1 MPSEK
6 ALESK
11 KQAVAELVEKLNGS
25 VAGVLVEYKGVSV
38 EDDTKLRA
46 DLRAE
51 NVEYKVVKNSILKRA
66 SEECGLSDLDAV
78 LNGTTAIAI
87 SKDDHVAAA
96 RVLKKFADGHEGF
109 NIKSGYMD
117 GAVIDVATINS
128 LAGLPSKEILL
139 ATVCNA
145 FNAPIAAFARVIQ
158 AVVDQSGEEV
168 PAAPAKEEAPVEEAA
183 PAEEAAAPAPAE
195 EAPAE
200 EAAAE

>member
-6 ALESK
+6 VLETK
-11 KQAVAELVEKLNGS
+11 KQAVAELVEKLNAS
-25 VAGVLVEYKGVSV
+25 VAGVIVEYKGVSV
-38 EDDTKLRA
+38 ADDTKLRA

-51 NVEYKVVKNSILKRA
+51 NIEYKVVKNTILKRA
-66 SEECGLSDLDAV
+66 AEEAGLNGLEDV

-87 SKDDHVAAA
+87 SNGDQVAAA
-96 RVLKKFADGHEGF
+96 RILKKFASAHEDF

-117 GAVIDVATINS
+117 GAVVDLATIDS
-128 LAGLPSKEILL
+128 LAELPPKDVLL

-145 FNAPIAAFARVIQ
+145 FNAPISAFARVIQ
-158 AVVDQSGEEV
+158 AVVDKGGE
-168 PAAPAKEEAPVEEAA
+168 AAPAEATA
-183 PAEEAAAPAPAE
+183 PAEEAAPAPAA

>member
-6 ALESK
+6 VLEAK
-11 KQAVAELVEKLNGS
+11 KQAVAELVEKLNAS
-25 VAGVLVEYKGVSV
+25 VAGVIVEYSGVSV
-38 EDDTKLRA
+38 ADDTKLRA

-51 NVEYKVVKNSILKRA
+51 NVEYKVVKNTLLKRA
-66 SEECGLSDLDAV
+66 AEEAGLTGLEDV

-87 SKDDHVAAA
+87 SNNDQVAAA
-96 RVLKKFADGHEGF
+96 RVLKTFADGHEGF

-117 GAVIDVATINS
+117 GAVVDIETINS
-128 LAGLPSKEILL
+128 LAALPPKDILL

-158 AVVDQSGEEV
+158 AVVDKDG
-168 PAAPAKEEAPVEEAA
+168 EAA
-183 PAEEAAAPAPAE
+183 PA

-200 EAAAE
+200 EAAPAAE

>member
-6 ALESK
+6 VLEAK
-11 KQAVAELVEKLNGS
+11 KQAVAELVEKLNAS
-25 VAGVLVEYKGVSV
+25 VAGVIVEYSGVSV
-38 EDDTKLRA
+38 ADDTKLRA

-51 NVEYKVVKNSILKRA
+51 NVEYKVVKNTLLKRA
-66 SEECGLSDLDAV
+66 AEEAGLTGLEDV

-87 SKDDHVAAA
+87 SNNDQVAAA

-117 GAVIDVATINS
+117 GAVVDIETINS
-128 LAGLPSKEILL
+128 LAALPPKDILL

-158 AVVDQSGEEV
+158 AVVDKDG
-168 PAAPAKEEAPVEEAA
+168 EAA
-183 PAEEAAAPAPAE
+183 PAEEAAP
-195 EAPAE
+195 
-200 EAAAE
+200 AAE

>member
-25 VAGVLVEYKGVSV
+25 VAGVVVEYSGVSV
-38 EDDTKLRA
+38 ADDTKLRA

-66 SEECGLSDLDAV
+66 ASEVGLSDLDAV

-96 RVLKKFADGHEGF
+96 RVLKKFADGHDGF

-117 GAVIDVATINS
+117 GAVIDLATINS
-128 LAGLPSKEILL
+128 LAGLPSKDVLL

-158 AVVDQSGEEV
+158 AVVDKSGEEV
-168 PAAPAKEEAPVEEAA
+168 PA
-183 PAEEAAAPAPAE
+183 PAEEAAPAPAE

-200 EAAAE
+200 EAAE

>member
-6 ALESK
+6 VLEAK
-11 KQAVAELVEKLNGS
+11 KQAVAELVEKLNAS
-25 VAGVLVEYKGVSV
+25 VAGVIVEYSGVSV
-38 EDDTKLRA
+38 ADDTKLRA

-51 NVEYKVVKNSILKRA
+51 DVEYKVVKNTLLKRA
-66 SEECGLSDLDAV
+66 AEEAGLTGLEDV

-87 SKDDHVAAA
+87 SNNDQVAAA

-117 GAVIDVATINS
+117 GAVVDIETINS
-128 LAGLPSKEILL
+128 LAALPPKDILL

-158 AVVDQSGEEV
+158 AVVDKDG
-168 PAAPAKEEAPVEEAA
+168 EAA
-183 PAEEAAAPAPAE
+183 PA

-200 EAAAE
+200 EAAPAAE

>member
-6 ALESK
+6 VLEAK
-11 KQAVAELVEKLNGS
+11 KQAVAELVEKLNAS
-25 VAGVLVEYKGVSV
+25 VAGVIVEYSGVSV
-38 EDDTKLRA
+38 ADDTKLRA

-51 NVEYKVVKNSILKRA
+51 DVEYKVVKNTLLKRA
-66 SEECGLSDLDAV
+66 AEEAGLTGLEEV

-87 SKDDHVAAA
+87 SNNDQVAAA

-117 GAVIDVATINS
+117 GAVVDIETINS
-128 LAGLPSKEILL
+128 LAALPPKDILL

-158 AVVDQSGEEV
+158 AVVDKDG
-168 PAAPAKEEAPVEEAA
+168 EAA
-183 PAEEAAAPAPAE
+183 PA

-200 EAAAE
+200 EAAPAAE

>member
-6 ALESK
+6 VLEAK
-11 KQAVAELVEKLNGS
+11 KQAVAELVEKLNAS
-25 VAGVLVEYKGVSV
+25 VAGVIVEYSGVSV
-38 EDDTKLRA
+38 ADDTKLRA

-51 NVEYKVVKNSILKRA
+51 NVEYKVVKNTLLKRA
-66 SEECGLSDLDAV
+66 AEEAGLTGLEDV

-87 SKDDHVAAA
+87 SNNDQVAAA

-117 GAVIDVATINS
+117 GAVVDIETINS
-128 LAGLPSKEILL
+128 LAALPPKDILL

-158 AVVDQSGEEV
+158 AVVDKDG
-168 PAAPAKEEAPVEEAA
+168 EAA
-183 PAEEAAAPAPAE
+183 PV

-200 EAAAE
+200 EAAPAAE

>member
-6 ALESK
+6 VLEAK
-11 KQAVAELVEKLNGS
+11 KQAVAELVEKLNAS
-25 VAGVLVEYKGVSV
+25 VAGVIVEYSGVSV
-38 EDDTKLRA
+38 ADDTKLRA

-51 NVEYKVVKNSILKRA
+51 DVEYKVVKNTLLKRA
-66 SEECGLSDLDAV
+66 ADEAGLTGLDDV

-87 SKDDHVAAA
+87 SNNDQVAAA

-117 GAVIDVATINS
+117 GAVVDIETINS
-128 LAGLPSKEILL
+128 LAALPPKDILL

-158 AVVDQSGEEV
+158 AVVDKDG
-168 PAAPAKEEAPVEEAA
+168 EAA
-183 PAEEAAAPAPAE
+183 PA

-200 EAAAE
+200 EAAPAAE